1 LLSPAQFSVY
11 YGLVCRLADLLAL
24 SRMHHEKLSPAAAA
38 AMTREGPEI
47 STCLICQNNSENA
60 ILPCGHALCEACE
73 KRWVRK
79 RLVCPFCRHRY
90 SSAKQVASGGYHV
103 AEWSES
109 DLDSDIAALDEQVRE
124 FWKTVQCNQP
134 TSTSKEALLATYL
147 PAKRTLRFLSEQDGF
162 IVIERGEQ

>member
-1 LLSPAQFSVY
+1 V
-11 YGLVCRLADLLAL
+11 LAISNSDDLAL
-24 SRMHHEKLSPAAAA
+24 SVPTTSATTMHAR
-38 AMTREGPEI
+38 MTRDTSATHLLTVEPEVKP
-47 STCLICQNNSENA
+47 LMNA

-147 PAKRTLRFLSEQDGF
+147 PAKRTSGSYQSKM
-162 IVIERGEQ
+162 VS